1 MAISCGFDQKT
12 KKLYIL
18 FFGLILS
25 YTPIFIFQNLDNFKE
40 INAFENLTRAIAK
53 ILIIIPYFINKK
65 CCNKKIVKKR
75 NKIVVKNNT
84 KDYIIL
90 IFFPIIYFL
99 SKVITN
105 IFQETYEF
113 INQSLTLIL
122 LSFFMKFYTKFRFY
136 NYNIISVIM
145 FTIFAIII
153 DAFIYRQT
161 FTFTFILIIL
171 NILSSVLYSVELN
184 YRKYL
189 MDNKYI
195 SLYKI
200 ICFCGI
206 IDFIILI
213 ILEILTIKYKLLF
226 NKQIIEIPIQY
237 KDIKTDYFL
246 IVSGSILILICYSIH
261 IIIFYLLIYHFTPI
275 HAVVIDTIKISMKSI
290 YKLQFLNVL
299 YKINI
304 ITLIIFSILSLF
316 IYLEIIELKCCG
328 LNKNIRKNILKRMD
342 TDKTMYDT
350 EDGIENDSENDR
362 IDLGDGY
369 IVELKRGESE
379 LTNWLEDEDKDEK
392 MRNDNKMTN

>member
-1 MAISCGFDQKT
+1 MARFCGFDQRT

-18 FFGLILS
+18 FFGLLLS
-25 YTPIFIFQNLDNFKE
+25 YAPIFIFENLDYFKE
-40 INAFENLTRAIAK
+40 IKAFETLTRALAK
-53 ILIIIPYFINKK
+53 ILIFIPYIINKK
-65 CCNKKIVKKR
+65 CINKKIVNNR
-75 NKIVVKNNT
+75 NIIIIKNNT

-113 INQSLTLIL
+113 INQSLTLIF
-122 LSFFMKFYTKFRFY
+122 LSFFMKFYSTFRFY

-145 FTIFAIII
+145 FATLAIIL
-153 DAFIYRQT
+153 DAFIYKEA
-161 FTFTFILIIL
+161 FTFILILL
-171 NILSSVLYSVELN
+171 NILSSVLYSVELY

-206 IDFIILI
+206 IDFIILT
-213 ILEILTIKYKLLF
+213 ILEILTINYKLFF

-237 KDIKTDYFL
+237 RDIKMNYFL

-275 HAVVIDTIKISMKSI
+275 HAVVIDTIKISIQSI
-290 YKLQFLNVL
+290 YKFKFLKVF
-299 YKINI
+299 YKIYI

-369 IVELKRGESE
+369 IVELKRMD
-379 LTNWLEDEDKDEK
+379 LTNWLEDEDKDKDKNE
-392 MRNDNKMTN
+392 MRTDNTMTN

>member
-1 MAISCGFDQKT
+1 MARFCGFDQKT

-18 FFGLILS
+18 FFGLLLS
-25 YTPIFIFQNLDNFKE
+25 YAPIFIFENLKYFKE
-40 INAFENLTRAIAK
+40 IKAFGTLTRALAK
-53 ILIIIPYFINKK
+53 ILIFIPYIINKK
-65 CCNKKIVKKR
+65 CINKKIVNNR
-75 NKIVVKNNT
+75 NIIIIKNNT

-113 INQSLTLIL
+113 INQSLTLIF
-122 LSFFMKFYTKFRFY
+122 LSFFMKFYSTFRFY

-145 FTIFAIII
+145 FATLAIIL
-153 DAFIYRQT
+153 DAFIYKE
-161 FTFTFILIIL
+161 TFTFILILL
-171 NILSSVLYSVELN
+171 NILSSVLYSVELY

-206 IDFIILI
+206 IDFIILT
-213 ILEILTIKYKLLF
+213 ILEILTINYKLFF

-237 KDIKTDYFL
+237 RDIKTNYFL

-275 HAVVIDTIKISMKSI
+275 HAVVIDTIKISIKSI
-290 YKLQFLNVL
+290 YKFKFLKVFH
-299 YKINI
+299 KINI

-342 TDKTMYDT
+342 TDKTLYDT
-350 EDGIENDSENDR
+350 EDEIDNDSENDK

-369 IVELKRGESE
+369 IVELKRMD
-379 LTNWLEDEDKDEK
+379 LTNWLEDEDKDKDKNE
-392 MRNDNKMTN
+392 MRTDNKND

>member
-1 MAISCGFDQKT
+1 MARFCGFDQRT

-18 FFGLILS
+18 FFGLLLS
-25 YTPIFIFQNLDNFKE
+25 YAPIFIFENLKYFKE
-40 INAFENLTRAIAK
+40 IKAFGTLTRALAK
-53 ILIIIPYFINKK
+53 ILIFIPYIINKK
-65 CCNKKIVKKR
+65 CINKKIVNNR
-75 NKIVVKNNT
+75 NIIIIKNNT

-113 INQSLTLIL
+113 INQSLTLIF
-122 LSFFMKFYTKFRFY
+122 LSFFMKFYSTFRFY

-145 FTIFAIII
+145 FATLAIIL
-153 DAFIYRQT
+153 DAFIYKE
-161 FTFTFILIIL
+161 TFTFILILL

-206 IDFIILI
+206 IDFIILT
-213 ILEILTIKYKLLF
+213 ILEILTINYKLFF

-237 KDIKTDYFL
+237 RDIKTNYFL
-246 IVSGSILILICYSIH
+246 IVSGSILILIFYSIH

-275 HAVVIDTIKISMKSI
+275 HAVVIDTIKISIKSI

-379 LTNWLEDEDKDEK
+379 LTNWLEDEDRDEK

>member
-1 MAISCGFDQKT
+1 MARFCGFDQRT

-18 FFGLILS
+18 FFGLLLS
-25 YTPIFIFQNLDNFKE
+25 YAPIFIFENLKYFKE
-40 INAFENLTRAIAK
+40 IKAFGTLTRALAK
-53 ILIIIPYFINKK
+53 ILIFIPYIINKK
-65 CCNKKIVKKR
+65 CINKKIVNNR
-75 NKIVVKNNT
+75 NIIIIKNNT

-113 INQSLTLIL
+113 INQSLTLIF
-122 LSFFMKFYTKFRFY
+122 LSFFMKFYSTFRFY

-145 FTIFAIII
+145 FATLAIIL
-153 DAFIYRQT
+153 DAFIYKE
-161 FTFTFILIIL
+161 TFTFILILL

-206 IDFIILI
+206 IDFIILT
-213 ILEILTIKYKLLF
+213 ILEILTINYKLFF

-237 KDIKTDYFL
+237 RDIKTNYFL
-246 IVSGSILILICYSIH
+246 IVSGSILILIFYSIH
-261 IIIFYLLIYHFTPI
+261 IIIFYLLIYDFTPI
-275 HAVVIDTIKISMKSI
+275 HAVVIDTIKISIKSI

-392 MRNDNKMTN
+392 IRNDNKMTN

>member
-1 MAISCGFDQKT
+1 MVI
-12 KKLYIL
+12 I
-18 FFGLILS
+18 
-25 YTPIFIFQNLDNFKE
+25 QNFDNFKE

-53 ILIIIPYFINKK
+53 ILIIIPYFIRKK
-65 CCNKKIVKKR
+65 FCNKKIVKNR
-75 NKIVVKNNT
+75 NKIIVKNNT

-99 SKVITN
+99 RKVITY
-105 IFQETYEF
+105 IFKETYEF
-113 INQSLTLIL
+113 INQSLTLIF

-136 NYNIISVIM
+136 NYNTISVIM

-153 DAFIYRQT
+153 DAFICKQT
-161 FTFTFILIIL
+161 FSFILLLL
-171 NILSSVLYSVELN
+171 NILSSVLYSVELI

-200 ICFCGI
+200 LCFCGI

-213 ILEILTIKYKLLF
+213 ILEILTINYKLFF

-237 KDIKTDYFL
+237 RDIKMNYFL

-275 HAVVIDTIKISMKSI
+275 HAVVIDTIKISIKSI
-290 YKLQFLNVL
+290 YKFKFL
-299 YKINI
+299 KIFSKIYI

-342 TDKTMYDT
+342 TDKTLYET
-350 EDGIENDSENDR
+350 EDWIDNDSENDR

-369 IVELKRGESE
+369 FVELKRGESE
-379 LTNWLEDEDKDEK
+379 LTNWLEDEDKDENE
-392 MRNDNKMTN
+392 MRNDNKKIN

>member
-1 MAISCGFDQKT
+1 MVRSCGFDQRT

-25 YTPIFIFQNLDNFKE
+25 YTPIFIIQNFDNFKE

-53 ILIIIPYFINKK
+53 ILIIIPYFIRKK
-65 CCNKKIVKKR
+65 CCKKKIVKNR
-75 NKIVVKNNT
+75 NKIIVKNNT

-99 SKVITN
+99 RKVITY
-105 IFQETYEF
+105 IFKETYEF
-113 INQSLTLIL
+113 INQSLTLIF
-122 LSFFMKFYTKFRFY
+122 LSFFMKFYSTFRFY

-145 FTIFAIII
+145 FATLAIIL
-153 DAFIYRQT
+153 DAFIYKEA
-161 FTFTFILIIL
+161 FTFILILL
-171 NILSSVLYSVELN
+171 NILSSVLYSVELY

-206 IDFIILI
+206 IDFIILT
-213 ILEILTIKYKLLF
+213 ILEILTINYKLFF

-237 KDIKTDYFL
+237 RDIKTNYFL
-246 IVSGSILILICYSIH
+246 IVSGSILILIFYSIH

-275 HAVVIDTIKISMKSI
+275 HAVVIDTIKISIQSI
-290 YKLQFLNVL
+290 YKFKFLKVF
-299 YKINI
+299 YKIYI

-350 EDGIENDSENDR
+350 EDEIDNDSENDK

-369 IVELKRGESE
+369 IVELKRMD
-379 LTNWLEDEDKDEK
+379 LTNWLEDEDKDKDKNE
-392 MRNDNKMTN
+392 MRTDNTMTN